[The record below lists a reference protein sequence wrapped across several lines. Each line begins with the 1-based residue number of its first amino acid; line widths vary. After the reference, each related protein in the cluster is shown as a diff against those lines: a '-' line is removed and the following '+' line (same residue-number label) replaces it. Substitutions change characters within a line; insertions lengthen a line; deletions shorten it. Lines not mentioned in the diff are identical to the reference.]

1 MENSKDINWA
11 FPDVDSGIEPLGG
24 RVLVQLRRVKRTTA
38 SGIVLAGETREFEK
52 FNTQV
57 AKVVALGALAFKK
70 KDTLEP
76 WPEGVWADVNSF
88 VRVPKYGGDRFEVA
102 ISNEP
107 EEPAL
112 FMLINDHELIA
123 KIKGDPLNCQHE
135 YVNR

>member
-70 KDTLEP
+70 KNTLEP
-76 WPEGVWADVNSF
+76 WPEGVWADVGAF

-102 ISNEP
+102 IANEP

-123 KIKGDPLNCQHE
+123 KIKGDPLNSQHE
-135 YVNR
+135 YINR

>member
-1 MENSKDINWA
+1 MENSKDVNWA

-57 AKVVALGALAFKK
+57 AKVVSLGALAFKK

-76 WPEGVWADVNSF
+76 WPEGVWADVGSF

-102 ISNEP
+102 ITNEP

-123 KIKGDPLNCQHE
+123 KIKGDPLNSQHE
-135 YVNR
+135 YINR